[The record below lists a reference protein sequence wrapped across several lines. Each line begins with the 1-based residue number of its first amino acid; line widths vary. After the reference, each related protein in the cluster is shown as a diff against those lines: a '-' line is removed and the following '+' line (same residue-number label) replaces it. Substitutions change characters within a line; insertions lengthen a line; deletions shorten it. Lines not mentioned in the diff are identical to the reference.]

1 MELSALQAFMTVL
14 LAGCAAIIALG
25 GAIAAIM
32 KFWKWAHRDTEKNTS
47 KLDDVMNWLSSDKR
61 RIEKLEKTQVETA
74 EQNRLMLKAI
84 VALMSHELDGNHT
97 KQLTEAR
104 NDIENYLYGKIGG

>member
-1 MELSALQAFMTVL
+1 MTVL

-32 KFWKWAHRDTEKNTS
+32 KFWKWAHKDTEKNTT
-47 KLDDVMNWLSSDKR
+47 KLDAIMKWLASDKH
-61 RIEKLEKTQVETA
+61 RIEELEKAQIETSR
-74 EQNRLMLKAI
+74 QNTLMLKAI

-97 KQLTEAR
+97 RQLTETR